1 MYIKGWMDFL
11 YDTSKGSYSIEKNK
25 HNINL
30 KEDIRLGKIY
40 EKLYV

>member
-1 MYIKGWMDFL
+1 MIHQ
-11 YDTSKGSYSIEKNK
+11 GSYSIEKNK